1 MQATRRPLQ
10 LLVAFCFAASWL
22 PSVAQSAPLHFIPV
36 TPCRVVDTRD
46 ADGIFGGPALQGGT
60 SRDFPIPQ
68 SACNVPSTAAA
79 YSLNVTVVPQGTL
92 GYLTVWPSGQSQP
105 LVSTLNSLDGRI
117 KANAAIVPAGDAPH
131 NEAISVFAT
140 DTTDVVLDING
151 YFVPATDPSALEFY
165 PVTPCRLVDTRNP
178 MGQLDGPSMAEG
190 ETRDFPLL
198 SRSCNI
204 PNTAQ
209 AYSLNFTVVPNSTL
223 GYLTTWPMGQA
234 QPLVSTLNDL
244 TGTIVANAAIVP
256 AGTGGDINVFVTD
269 ATDVVIDVNGYFA
282 PANAGGQSLYTVAP
296 CRVLDTRKTTGA
308 FSGTLAPPVDVVN
321 SPCGIPNAA
330 QAYVSNATVVPPDAL
345 GYLSLWPDTETQPL
359 VSTLNALDGAITSNM
374 AIVPTVNR
382 LIDAFAAGTSQL
394 VLDISSYFAPVNG
407 LPAPAISS
415 LSPASTVAGTA
426 SLTAMING
434 NNFST
439 ASTVTFNGILRSS
452 TFLGPT
458 QIEVTLIA
466 NDLSTVGNYPI
477 MVGNSSAGSSQPV
490 NFSVLQQGIGPL
502 AVTVGG
508 LPSGLAALVVVSGPN
523 SFNQILTQT
532 TTLTNLTPGTY
543 ATTAAVVSSS
553 AVAYVP
559 LVTSSPATVAANS
572 TANINV
578 GYASLGLAWQ
588 PVGPFM
594 IPTSPG
600 PGAGKLQAFAINN
613 SNPLVMY
620 TGGGIGPGDSGP
632 YTEAGVYKST
642 DGGSH
647 WAQADVGLSDSS
659 IDSLWIDQN
668 NPSTIVTGTFSAGI
682 FQSTD
687 GGATWK
693 PTGQLGSSTALLQI
707 SNTLYA
713 ATLNGIA
720 MSLDSGT
727 SWNVIESTAAPARS
741 LATAAGVIYAGLGDG
756 TVLIQPSRSAS
767 WTNVSPSVSPGHTVW
782 SIAVNPT
789 NAQVAFVVEW
799 GGYSTPDLYVTNDG
813 GGKWQAVTSITCPV
827 QVVAFDSTGSTLYAG
842 CDGSLWQSTTAGLTW
857 SQLASAGDTRLL
869 VPTPD
874 GISGHLVFG
883 GDQGLYLSTNGG
895 NTWQSL
901 NGNIGSSILYGVDV
915 SGSTILTAVQDY
927 GPLASFDGGGTWNL
941 VQGGEGGAVMFN
953 PGRPQYA
960 YSFTIAGFQYSSDGG
975 RTFSNA
981 QGLPQTEF
989 SNANGDDEL
998 IAVDSITPST
1008 VYVAAKSGIYKSVD
1022 WGISWSLQPW
1032 QLSQPTMVTV
1042 SPVDG
1047 NTIFVGTP
1055 EMNGMASLF
1064 FTRDGGASWNVSK
1077 LPATCGSPSSALISR
1092 SNPQMVLLGMSGPP
1106 PCGGIL
1112 RSTDGGANFAF
1123 ANRGVNQS
1131 AIRCD
1136 APTIPH
1142 LGFDPYGSG
1151 IVAAATDSGLYIS
1164 SDFGSNWINIRGNA
1178 VPSVFTQPVWSN
1190 SYLYASTCGEGVLR
1204 MPFPF

>member
-1 MQATRRPLQ
+1 MQATRRLIQ

-22 PSVAQSAPLHFIPV
+22 FSVAQSTPLHFIPV
-36 TPCRVVDTRD
+36 TPCRVADTRNS
-46 ADGIFGGPALQGGT
+46 DGTFGGPALQANT
-60 SRDFPIPQ
+60 LRDFPIPQ

-79 YSLNVTVVPQGTL
+79 YSLNVTVVPKGLL

-117 KANAAIVPAGDAPH
+117 KANAAIVPAGDATH

-140 DTTDVVLDING
+140 DITDVALDING
-151 YFVPATDPSALEFY
+151 YFVPATDRSALQFFSAA
-165 PVTPCRLVDTRNP
+165 PCRLVDTRRAVGP
-178 MGQLDGPSMAEG
+178 LGGPSMAAG
-190 ETRDFPLL
+190 EIRDFPLL
-198 SRSCNI
+198 SSSCGI
-204 PNTAQ
+204 PPSAQ
-209 AYSLNFTVVPNSTL
+209 AYSLNVTAVPTSVL
-223 GYLTTWPMGQA
+223 GYLTTWPVGQA
-234 QPLVSTLNDL
+234 KPLVSTLNDL

-269 ATDVVIDVNGYFA
+269 PTDVVIDVNGYFA
-282 PANAGGQSLYTVAP
+282 PASAGGRSLYTVAP

-308 FSGTLAPPVDVVN
+308 FSGTLAPPVDIVN

-374 AIVPTVNR
+374 AIVPTVNG
-382 LIDAFAAGTSQL
+382 LIDAFASGTTHL
-394 VLDISSYFAPVNG
+394 VVDISGYFAAVNG
-407 LPAPAISS
+407 LPVPVISS
-415 LSPASTVAGTA
+415 LSPASIVAGTA
-426 SLTAMING
+426 SLTVIING

-458 QIEVTLIA
+458 QLEVTLVA
-466 NDLSTVGNYPI
+466 NDLSAVGNYPI
-477 MVGNSSAGSSQPV
+477 MVSNPSAGSSQPV
-490 NFSVLQQGIGPL
+490 NFGVLQQGIGSL
-502 AVTVGG
+502 AVTIGG

-532 TTLTNLTPGTY
+532 TTLTSLAPGTY
-543 ATTAAVVSSS
+543 TATAAVVSSS

-559 LVTSSPATVAANS
+559 LVTSSPTTVTANS

-588 PVGPFM
+588 PVGPFTT
-594 IPTSPG
+594 PTSPG

-613 SNPLVMY
+613 TNPLVMY

-632 YTEAGVYKST
+632 YTEAGVYKSS

-659 IDSLWIDQN
+659 IDSLWVDQN
-668 NPSTIVTGTFSAGI
+668 NPSTIVTGTFSTGI

-687 GGATWK
+687 AGATWNL
-693 PTGQLGSSTALLQI
+693 TGQLGSTTALLQI
-707 SNTLYA
+707 SNTLYS
-713 ATLNGIA
+713 ATLHGIA

-727 SWNVIESTAAPARS
+727 SWSVIEPTAAPARS

-756 TVLIQPSRSAS
+756 TVLIQPSRSAP
-767 WTNVSPSVSPGHTVW
+767 WTNISPSVSHGHTVW

-799 GGYSTPDLYVTNDG
+799 SNYSTPDLYATNDG
-813 GGKWQAVTSITCPV
+813 GGTWHAVTSITCPV
-827 QVVAFDSTGSTLYAG
+827 QIVAFESTGSTLYAG
-842 CDGSLWQSTTAGLTW
+842 CDGSLWQSTNAGVTW
-857 SQLASAGDTRLL
+857 SQLASAGDSRLL
-869 VPTPD
+869 VPAPD
-874 GISGHLVFG
+874 GISGHLVLG

-901 NGNIGSSILYGVDV
+901 NGNIGSSILYGVDT

-941 VQGGEGGAVMFN
+941 VKGGEGGAVMFN

-960 YSFTIAGFQYSSDGG
+960 YSFTGYGFQYSSDGG
-975 RTFSNA
+975 RTFSSA
-981 QGLPQTEF
+981 QGLPATEF
-989 SNANGDDEL
+989 NNGNDEL
-998 IAVDSITPST
+998 IAVDSVTPST

-1042 SPVDG
+1042 SPVDS
-1047 NTIFVGTP
+1047 NTIFVGTQ
-1055 EMNGMASLF
+1055 GSGGGSLS
-1064 FTRDGGASWNVSK
+1064 FTRDGGASWNASA
-1077 LPATCGSPSSALISR
+1077 LPATCGAPSSVLVSR

-1123 ANRGVNQS
+1123 ANSGLKPSLTQ
-1131 AIRCD
+1131 CG